1 MRYISTRG
9 TAPVLDFADALLAG
23 LARDGGL
30 YVPESWP
37 QMAPDEIRALSG
49 MSYADAAYRVTRP
62 FIGDA
67 IGEADYRKIVDD
79 TYAGFDHAAVAPLK
93 ELAPNLWLLELFHG
107 PTIAFKDY
115 AMQLL
120 GNLFNHV
127 LAARGRRATIVGATS
142 GDTGSAAIEAC
153 KGRDAI
159 DIFILY
165 PHGRVSDVQRR
176 QMTTVGAGNVHALAV
191 EGTFDDCQAI
201 LKALFNDIAFRDEIA
216 LSGVNS
222 INWARILGQIV
233 YYFVAG
239 AALGA
244 PDRKLAYAVPT
255 GNFGNI
261 YAGFVAS
268 QMGLPISRLV
278 LATNTNDILS
288 RMLDTGLMKKGA
300 VTPSLSPSMD
310 IQVASNFERFLFD
323 LEGRDG
329 ARVVQKMAAFTDT
342 GELPLDEA
350 QWARTREVFASF
362 RLDDVGTIN
371 EIRDTLKATGEVLDP
386 HSAIGLAGARAHRAA
401 HPGVPVVSIATAHPA
416 KFPDAVECA
425 TGRVPEL
432 PPHMADLYTR
442 KENFTVIKNDA
453 EAIKSIIRQR
463 LGSGT

>member
-1 MRYISTRG
+1 LRYISTRG

-37 QMAPDEIRALSG
+37 QMAPDDIRALAG
-49 MSYADAAYRVTRP
+49 ESYAEAAYRVTQP
-62 FIGDA
+62 FIGGA
-67 IGEADYRKIVDD
+67 ISETDYRKIIDE

-153 KGRDAI
+153 KGREAI

-176 QMTTVGAGNVHALAV
+176 QMTTVGADNVHALAV

-201 LKALFNDIAFRDEIA
+201 LKALFNDIPFRDEIA

-261 YAGFVAS
+261 YAGFVAG

-278 LATNTNDILS
+278 LATNANDILS

-323 LEGRDG
+323 LVGRDG
-329 ARVVQKMAAFTDT
+329 ARVAQKMAGFTDA
-342 GELPLDEA
+342 GELPLDDA
-350 QWARTREVFASF
+350 QWARAREVFASF
-362 RLDDVGTIN
+362 RLDDAGTIN

-386 HSAIGLAGARAHRAA
+386 HSAIGVAGARAHMADD
-401 HPGVPVVSIATAHPA
+401 PSVPIVSIATAHPA
-416 KFPDAVECA
+416 KFPEAVERA

-442 KENFTVIKNDA
+442 AENFTVIANDIDA
-453 EAIKSIIRQR
+453 VKTTIRQR
-463 LGSGT
+463 LRSGT